1 MNPAI
6 QSVETNETSY
16 TTTYHSPLALESRLS
31 ERLTRLREFICVF
44 SQAFRW
50 KMTLLEDA
58 VRMQQAVLERRQEV
72 GAGGRHRRRQGAVR
86 KRRKRDATPRSFS
99 SPFRRD
105 TLSSSLECNASASHP
120 TLACQKYANGRACA
134 SSRDHLCHRFA
145 SC

>member
-86 KRRKRDATPRSFS
+86 RRRERDAPPRSFI
-99 SPFRRD
+99 PFRRD
-105 TLSSSLECNASASHP
+105 TLSLSLESNAPASHP

-134 SSRDHLCHRFA
+134 SSRDYLCHRFA